1 VWAACRSR
9 STGRSYGGVM
19 RDAVLMLAAGIGVPI
34 LAGLNAV
41 LGQRLGSPIAAAV
54 VLFAVAC
61 VASGAFLL
69 VTGGQGALAR
79 LPGQPPVL
87 FLAGLLVAFYIL
99 SITAVAPRFGLG
111 NAILFVLLGQILS
124 SALIDQFGL
133 LGLAPRPLSGLR
145 WLGLCLMAAGIVLS
159 QRG

>member
-1 VWAACRSR
+1 MTAEAL
-9 STGRSYGGVM
+9 
-19 RDAVLMLAAGIGVPI
+19 RDAGLMLAAGIGIPV

-41 LGQRLGSPIAAAV
+41 LGQRLGSPIAAAL
-54 VLFAVAC
+54 VLFAVAF
-61 VASGAFLL
+61 VAVGAVLIA
-69 VTGGQGALAR
+69 TGGMGVLAR
-79 LPGQPPVL
+79 VPSQPPVL

-124 SALIDQFGL
+124 ATLIDHFGILGLASRPVSGMRL
-133 LGLAPRPLSGLR
+133 LGLAV
-145 WLGLCLMAAGIVLS
+145 MAAGVVLS

>member
-1 VWAACRSR
+1 MTAETLRHAA
-9 STGRSYGGVM
+9 
-19 RDAVLMLAAGIGVPI
+19 LMLAAGVGIPV

-41 LGQRLGSPIAAAV
+41 LGQKLGSPIAAAL
-54 VLFAVAC
+54 VLFAVAF
-61 VASGAFLL
+61 VAVGAVLL
-69 VTGGQGALAR
+69 ASGGQGALAR

-124 SALIDQFGL
+124 STLIDHFGL
-133 LGLAPRPLSGLR
+133 LGLAARPVSGLR
-145 WLGLCLMAAGIVLS
+145 RLGLC
-159 QRG
+159 